1 MAGPLRG
8 ARPAV
13 INALLILL
21 AACAPAAPPASGPA
35 AAPSSAVARPSAT
48 APAAPAA
55 ATVRMGC
62 IQGASDAGMFIAE
75 DRGYFREQGVIL
87 DCTNFASATEMV
99 APLAAGQL
107 DVGGGA
113 PSAGLGNALSRGITL
128 KIVADKGST
137 PPGFGYAGIVIRR
150 DLWESG
156 VRTPAD
162 LRGRRVILNTVAGSS
177 MEAALDRAL
186 RDYGLT
192 TADVELL
199 ALAFPDMAAALAN
212 QTADVVYPIE
222 PFVVLPV
229 DQGTGNLWAR
239 TDEWYPGEQIAVLL
253 YSSEFAEGQR
263 DVGRRFMLAYLRAL
277 RDYNDAFQKGDPAK
291 RRDVVDVL
299 IRNTPLKDAALY
311 EKMAMPG
318 LDPNGRVNLQALEQ
332 DQEYYLR
339 TGKQQTPID
348 LTQVVDGSFA
358 DWAVQQLGIYR

>member
-1 MAGPLRG
+1 MRTEWGMVRPSRA
-8 ARPAV
+8 ARSAV
-13 INALLILL
+13 VSALAILL
-21 AACAPAAPPASGPA
+21 AASAPI
-35 AAPSSAVARPSAT
+35 
-48 APAAPAA
+48 AAPAA

-75 DRGYFREQGVIL
+75 EHGYFREQGITL

-113 PSAGLGNALSRGITL
+113 PSAGLGNALSRGVTL

-150 DLWESG
+150 DLWDSG

-162 LRGRRVILNTVAGSS
+162 LRGRKVILNTVAGSS

-212 QTADVVYPIE
+212 RSADAVYPIE

-229 DQGTGNLWAR
+229 DQGSGSLWAR

-253 YSSEFAEGQR
+253 YSSEFAEAQR

-277 RDYNDAFQKGDPAK
+277 RDYNDAFQKGDQAK
-291 RRDVVDVL
+291 RRDVVDIL

-348 LTQVVDGSFA
+348 LTQVVDSSFA
-358 DWAVQQLGIYR
+358 DWAVQQLGTYR